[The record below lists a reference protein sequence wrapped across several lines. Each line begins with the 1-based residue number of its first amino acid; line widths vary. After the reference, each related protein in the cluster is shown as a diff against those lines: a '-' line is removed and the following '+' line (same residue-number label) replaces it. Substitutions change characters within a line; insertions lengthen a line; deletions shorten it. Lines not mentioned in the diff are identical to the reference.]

1 MKHFINREIAFTYTT
16 SSKKLTTV
24 AVLGVLLGM
33 AVFMFMNSMLIG
45 FDKTSSASIF
55 KSTPHIRIYKDDV
68 ISSPLFTSGE
78 STTLIVNP
86 KVVPSTNTIIDPQ
99 SILELMRKQEGVI
112 VALPQVV
119 ANVFYNNG
127 KSQLA
132 GSSIGFLPAEGNR
145 MFDIKSFM
153 VQGNFDDLANN
164 QNGIVIGSG
173 IARKMNLNTGDNISL
188 TSSKGV
194 NKVMKVVGIFETK
207 NSKEDK
213 TKSYINILSA
223 QQLMKEG
230 NSYVT
235 DINVNVIDP
244 EKAAQYAEKFSML
257 TGYKVEDWKMANETF
272 MAGSRMRKIVITF
285 VSFTILLVAA
295 FGIYNILNMTVSQKI
310 NDIAILKAMGFRG
323 KDVIQIFVTQALTIG
338 IVGVILGVIVATILV
353 NIMQHVYVG
362 GDIGYFPIAFEPM
375 EFLKGIIIG
384 VTITFLAGYMP
395 ARKAAKVDPV
405 NIFRK

>member
-1 MKHFINREIAFTYTT
+1 
-16 SSKKLTTV
+16 LTTV
-24 AVLGVLLGM
+24 AVLGVLIGM
-33 AVFMFMNSMLIG
+33 AVFMFMNSMLVG
-45 FDKTSSASIF
+45 FDKTSSAAIF

-223 QQLMKEG
+223 QQLMQEG

-235 DINVNVIDP
+235 DINVNVVDP
-244 EKAAQYAEKFSML
+244 EKAAQYAEKFSLL

-323 KDVIQIFVTQALTIG
+323 RDVIQIFVIQALTIG
-338 IVGVILGVIVATILV
+338 TVGVMLGVFVATILV
-353 NIMQHVYVG
+353 NLLQHVYIG
-362 GDIGYFPIAFEPM
+362 GDIGYFPIAFETK
-375 EFLKGIIIG
+375 EFLKGIVIG
-384 VTITFLAGYMP
+384 ITITFLAGYMP

-405 NIFRK
+405 DIFRK

>member
-16 SSKKLTTV
+16 SSKRLTTV
-24 AVLGVLLGM
+24 AVLGVLIGM
-33 AVFMFMNSMLIG
+33 AVFMFMNSMLVG
-45 FDKTSSASIF
+45 FDKTSSTAIF

-68 ISSPLFTSGE
+68 ISAPLFTSGE

-99 SILELMRKQEGVI
+99 SILELMRKQEGVV

-127 KSQLA
+127 KSQVG

-188 TSSKGV
+188 TSSRGV
-194 NKVMKVVGIFETK
+194 NKVMNVVGIFETK

-213 TKSYINILSA
+213 TKSYINLLSA
-223 QQLMKEG
+223 QQLMMEG

-235 DINVNVIDP
+235 DIHVNVTDP
-244 EKAAQYAEKFSML
+244 ELAAAYAEKFSML

-272 MAGSRMRKIVITF
+272 MAGSRIRKIVITF

-338 IVGVILGVIVATILV
+338 TVGVMLGVLVATILV
-353 NIMQHVYVG
+353 NILQHVYIG
-362 GDIGYFPIAFEPM
+362 GDIGYFPIAFETK
-375 EFLKGIIIG
+375 EFLKGIVIG
-384 VTITFLAGYMP
+384 ITITFLAGYMP

-405 NIFRK
+405 DIFRK

>member
-33 AVFMFMNSMLIG
+33 AVFMFMNSMLVG
-45 FDKTSSASIF
+45 FDKTASTSIF

-68 ISSPLFTSGE
+68 ISEPLFNTDE